1 VSGVD
6 EGALATIVG
15 SLAGVVGA
23 LAGWWGRRRA
33 ETRADRAEA
42 REARTAELTAEQNA
56 QVAAIAE
63 RQALIDAINDALVT
77 PLRKEIGELR
87 ERLDKAEKK
96 IDTLEDRNDRLVA
109 FIYKLIGII
118 RRAGVDNEILPADVP
133 PGIHL

>member
-1 VSGVD
+1 MSGVD

-33 ETRADRAEA
+33 ETRADR
-42 REARTAELTAEQNA
+42 LAEQSTRL
-56 QVAAIAE
+56 AE
-63 RQALIDAINDALVT
+63 QSAEQKLIDAINDALVK
-77 PLRKEIGELR
+77 PLQKEVGELR
-87 ERLDKAEKK
+87 ERLERAEQK

-118 RRAGVDNEILPADVP
+118 RRAGVDGEILPADVP